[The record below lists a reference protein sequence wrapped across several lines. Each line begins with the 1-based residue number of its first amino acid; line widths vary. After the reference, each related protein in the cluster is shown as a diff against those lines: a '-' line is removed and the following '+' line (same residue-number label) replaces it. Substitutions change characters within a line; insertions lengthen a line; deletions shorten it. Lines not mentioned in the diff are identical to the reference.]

1 MNIIRYIV
9 LWMIGLCLC
18 PVAWADGSLYASR
31 SVLSEGR
38 WVKLRIDETGIYRLS
53 YDDLRSMGFSDPA
66 RVSVHGYGGWP
77 LDEDFSQP
85 YIDDLPATPVWRGDD
100 YILFYGR
107 GPIRW
112 DYNVS
117 TGAFEHTN
125 NPYSLYGYYFVTD
138 ATDTSDMPL
147 EASVDGATVRVTA
160 FDDYLLHEQDLVS
173 VNQSGEISTVASR

>member
-1 MNIIRYIV
+1 
-9 LWMIGLCLC
+9 MIGLCLC

-85 YIDDLPATPVWRGDD
+85 YIDDLPATPVWRG
-100 YILFYGR
+100 R
-107 GPIRW
+107 
-112 DYNVS
+112 
-117 TGAFEHTN
+117 
-125 NPYSLYGYYFVTD
+125 
-138 ATDTSDMPL
+138 M
-147 EASVDGATVRVTA
+147 
-160 FDDYLLHEQDLVS
+160 
-173 VNQSGEISTVASR
+173 

>member
-77 LDEDFSQP
+77 LGEDFSQP

-117 TGAFEHTN
+117 TGVFEHTN
-125 NPYSLYGYYFVTD
+125 NPYSLYG
-138 ATDTSDMPL
+138 
-147 EASVDGATVRVTA
+147 
-160 FDDYLLHEQDLVS
+160 
-173 VNQSGEISTVASR
+173 